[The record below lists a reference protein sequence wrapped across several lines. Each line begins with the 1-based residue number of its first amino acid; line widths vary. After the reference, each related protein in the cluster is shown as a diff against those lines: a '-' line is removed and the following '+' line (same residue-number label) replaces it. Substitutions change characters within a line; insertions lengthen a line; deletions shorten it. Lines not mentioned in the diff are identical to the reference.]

1 MTHLLEDHGQRLVQL
16 SVSKRNLSGASKNHL
31 TGFFV
36 FGDGD
41 GRIVGSE
48 SHLEFNFALCLAAR
62 SDTADL
68 HEQVLFNWKDLK
80 GEVHKHYF
88 DFVVTQTDGSRVAYT
103 VKPLVWLNGEF
114 AETIPEIAHQAR
126 KSGQFTDVRLL
137 TDEDLDR
144 VSLFNAELLHAC
156 RNAVIEHDEVAKSV
170 LRKMIS
176 VTTLGALV
184 AETRLE
190 GNGFR
195 ALVRLIRSRHLKLR
209 AHEHISYDAAVY
221 KAKQP

>member
-16 SVSKRNLSGASKNHL
+16 SHSKRNLSGASKNHL
-31 TGFFV
+31 TGFLV

-62 SDTADL
+62 PDTADL
-68 HEQVLFNWKDLK
+68 HEQVLFKWNNLE
-80 GEVHKHYF
+80 GEVRDHYF
-88 DFVVTQTDGSRVAYT
+88 DFVVTQVDGSRVAYT
-103 VKPLVWLNGEF
+103 VKPLAWLKGEF
-114 AETIPEIAHQAR
+114 AETIPQIAFQAR

-156 RNAVIEHDEVAKSV
+156 RTAVIEHDEVARHV
-170 LRKMIS
+170 LSNMTGI
-176 VTTLGALV
+176 TTLGALV

-209 AHEHISYDAAVY
+209 AHEHISYNASVY
-221 KAKQP
+221 KTKQP